1 MKISKKTVTWVKAL
15 TLAFFS
21 VGAGSASA
29 AEFPQKPIKI
39 VAPFTAGSAPD
50 VYTRALASEMSKA
63 AGVPVV
69 VENRPGG
76 SSGIAAQ
83 LIGSAKPDGYSVLIS
98 GNVAFTGNPHVIKN
112 LPYDPVNGFVPLTT
126 LSKGPMYLYA
136 NPDKVTATSAKE
148 FLQQIKNNPGK
159 YTFGYTSITSRLPS
173 EVLQQTAGV
182 KVVGAA
188 YRSGAAM
195 LPDLLSGEIDFM
207 FTDFSAWTYV
217 NSGKLKSLGVTDD
230 VRSPFTPNLPTFREN
245 GIEGMDITFWLA
257 AYLPAQTPQPVVEKM
272 YALLV
277 QANKTPP
284 VQAAMKASGTF
295 EFTQPMGQLEKY
307 QAKERELWGK
317 IIKAAGIQPE

>member
-1 MKISKKTVTWVKAL
+1 MKKVKHLSRAL
-15 TLAFFS
+15 SLALLLL
-21 VGAGSASA
+21 GAGASGA
-29 AEFPQKPIKI
+29 AEFPEKAISI

-50 VYTRALASEMSKA
+50 GYTRALANELSRL

-83 LIGSAKPDGYSVLIS
+83 SVGSAKPDGYSLLIS

-136 NPDKVTATSAKE
+136 NSDKVKAGSSKE
-148 FLQQIKNNPGK
+148 FLQQLKSDPGK
-159 YTFGYTSITSRLPS
+159 FTFGYTSITSRLPA
-173 EVLQQTAGV
+173 EVLQQIAGV
-182 KVVGAA
+182 KVVGVA
-188 YRSGAAM
+188 YRSGASM
-195 LPDLLSGEIDFM
+195 MPDLMSGVIDFM
-207 FTDFSAWTYV
+207 FTDFSAWSYV
-217 NSGKLKSLGVTDD
+217 NSGRLKSLGVTDV
-230 VRSPFTPNLPTFREN
+230 VRSPFAPNLPTFQEN
-245 GIEGMDITFWLA
+245 GIEGMDISFWLA
-257 AYLPAQTPQPVVEKM
+257 AYLPAQTPRPVVEKM

-277 QANKTPP
+277 QANKTPA

-295 EFTQPMGQLEKY
+295 EFIQPLGQLEKY
-307 QAKERELWGK
+307 QAKERDLWGK

>member
-1 MKISKKTVTWVKAL
+1 MKLVKVLSQAL
-15 TLAFFS
+15 TLS
-21 VGAGSASA
+21 CVLLGAGACGA
-29 AEFPQKPIKI
+29 ADFPERPISI

-50 VYTRALASEMSKA
+50 VYTRALASEISKA

-69 VENRPGG
+69 VESRPGG

-83 LIGSAKPDGYSVLIS
+83 LVGSAKPDGYTLLIS

-136 NPDKVTATSAKE
+136 NPDKVKAASAKE
-148 FLQQIKNNPGK
+148 LLQQLKNDPGRF
-159 YTFGYTSITSRLPS
+159 TFGYTSITSRLPA

-188 YRSGAAM
+188 YKSGASM
-195 LPDLLSGEIDFM
+195 MPDLISGVIDFM

-217 NSGKLKSLGVTDD
+217 NTGKLKSLGVTDD
-230 VRSPFTPNLPTFREN
+230 VRSPFAPNLPTFKEN
-245 GIEGMDITFWLA
+245 GIEGMDIGFWLA
-257 AYLPAQTPQPVVEKM
+257 AYLPAQTPRPVVEKM

-277 QANKTPP
+277 QASKTPS

-295 EFTQPMGQLEKY
+295 EFVQPLGQLEKY
-307 QAKERELWGK
+307 QAKERDLWGK
-317 IIKAAGIQPE
+317 IIKAANIQPE

>member
-1 MKISKKTVTWVKAL
+1 MKHVRKTVGWIKAL
-15 TLAFFS
+15 TLAYFF
-21 VGAGSASA
+21 VGAA
-29 AEFPQKPIKI
+29 ATGAAGFPEKPIKI

-126 LSKGPMYLYA
+126 LSKGPMYLYI
-136 NPDKVTATSAKE
+136 NPDKVKAASAKE
-148 FLQQIKNNPGK
+148 FLQQLKRKPGQFT
-159 YTFGYTSITSRLPS
+159 YGYTSITSRLPA

-182 KVVGAA
+182 KVVGVA
-188 YRSGAAM
+188 YRSGSSM
-195 LPDLLSGEIDFM
+195 MPDLLSGEIDFM

-217 NSGKLKSLGVTDD
+217 SAGKLKSLAVTDE
-230 VRSPFTPNLPTFREN
+230 VRSPFAPNLPTFQEN
-245 GIEGMDITFWLA
+245 GIDGMEIGFWLA
-257 AYLPAQTPQPVVEKM
+257 AYLPAKTPQPVAQKI
-272 YALLV
+272 YTLLL
-277 QANKTPP
+277 QANKAPA

-295 EFTQPMGQLEKY
+295 EFILPLGELERY
-307 QAKERELWGK
+307 QAKERDLWGK
-317 IIKAAGIQPE
+317 IIKSAGIQPE

>member
-1 MKISKKTVTWVKAL
+1 MKNVQALSKAL
-15 TLAFFS
+15 ALTCFLLGIG
-21 VGAGSASA
+21 VSAA
-29 AEFPQKPIKI
+29 AEFPERPISI

-50 VYTRALASEMSKA
+50 VYTRALANELSKA

-83 LIGSAKPDGYSVLIS
+83 LVGSSKPDGYRLLIS
-98 GNVAFTGNPHVIKN
+98 GNVAFTGNPHVIKA
-112 LPYDPVNGFVPLTT
+112 LPYDPINGFVPLTT

-136 NPDKVTATSAKE
+136 NPDKVKAGSAKE
-148 FLQQIKNNPGK
+148 LLQQLKSDPGK
-159 YTFGYTSITSRLPS
+159 FTFGYTSITSRLPA

-188 YRSGAAM
+188 YKSGASM
-195 LPDLLSGEIDFM
+195 MPDLMSGVIDFM
-207 FTDFSAWTYV
+207 FTDFSAWTFV
-217 NSGKLKSLGVTDD
+217 SSGKLKSLGVTAD
-230 VRSPFTPNLPTFREN
+230 VRSPLAPDLPTFQEN
-245 GIEGMDITFWLA
+245 GIQGMDISFWLA

-272 YALLV
+272 YTLLV
-277 QANKTPP
+277 QANKTPA

-295 EFTQPMGQLEKY
+295 EFIQPLGQLEKY
-307 QAKERELWGK
+307 QAKERDLWGK